1 MNLAKIEEFS
11 SKHKIERGKYIRL
24 KMHYFILVDLGKE
37 KINAEQAGNIADLM
51 DGLETAGTT
60 HCQDLAQNEYY
71 IKAIAA
77 WIDAKKIQRE
87 RFAKSKSL

>member
-1 MNLAKIEEFS
+1 MSYSEF
-11 SKHKIERGKYIRL
+11 ERGKYIRL
-24 KMHYFILVDLGKE
+24 KMHHLILLALGKE
-37 KINAEQAGNIADLM
+37 KIDVEEAGDAYDLM

-71 IKAIAA
+71 IKAVEA
-77 WIDAKKIQRE
+77 WINAKKIQRE

>member
-1 MNLAKIEEFS
+1 MSYSQF
-11 SKHKIERGKYIRL
+11 ERGKYIRL
-24 KMHYFILVDLGKE
+24 KMHYFILVDIGKE
-37 KINAEQAGNIADLM
+37 KINAEQAGDIADLM

-71 IKAIAA
+71 IKAVEA
-77 WIDAKKIQRE
+77 WIGAKKIQRE